1 MKIITGLLV
10 VVLLFLL
17 TGCDPRYG
25 FVESKFRLS
34 TDSRLPRFISLP
46 NDIKQNNILVTITI
60 YSNPKSG
67 KAKVEVFSQSPEH
80 KRLYDKVG
88 NVRTHPLT
96 EKQFKKENRYDIF
109 PNYMI
114 IKINNIEEIF
124 EQRAKDDILYVV
136 GQPK

>member
-46 NDIKQNNILVTITI
+46 NDTKQNNILIIITI
-60 YSNPKSG
+60 YSNPISD
-67 KAKVEVFSQSPEH
+67 KAKVEVFSQSSGH

-88 NVRTHPLT
+88 NISTHPLT

-136 GQPK
+136 DQPK